1 MDGREGHAGGWANPQ
16 WISPPS
22 PASPLEYRRKRPASE
37 DWGGTRSRAVSPA
50 RSLCRRCAATRS
62 HGPLPCGAGAT
73 REPREHVDTSTTER
87 VSVLPDVPPVRDR
100 VRPMLSR

>member
-37 DWGGTRSRAVSPA
+37 DWGERARERFRLLARCAGAVQPPAATGRCRVEPSPLESPA
-50 RSLCRRCAATRS
+50 NTLMRLRFS
-62 HGPLPCGAGAT
+62 HGACQCFAG
-73 REPREHVDTSTTER
+73 RS
-87 VSVLPDVPPVRDR
+87 PVRD
-100 VRPMLSR
+100 L